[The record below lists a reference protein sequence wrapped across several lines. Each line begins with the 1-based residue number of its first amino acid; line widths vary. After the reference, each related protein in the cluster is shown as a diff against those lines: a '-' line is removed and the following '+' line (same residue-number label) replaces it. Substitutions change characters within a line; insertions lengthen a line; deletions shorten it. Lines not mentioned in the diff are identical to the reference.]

1 MPEEKNLFQLVKSA
15 QKILIVFK
23 GILVDSDI
31 SNISNL
37 LSYLQSL
44 SIQYQFLCV
53 EKQSSEI
60 QELCNKN
67 GIELSYDLKPSEYVV
82 TIDYASSGVEK
93 VVYDTD
99 KENGKLVFKILPTK
113 NGFSFDNVKFQE
125 GSGKFDSTI
134 LVGTDNPK
142 ELGKFFDDN
151 EYLFKESS
159 YIKFVNSDYITDILL
174 DSEEVFDP
182 QFMEILTNNIVSG
195 LNIIEGILEPV
206 QQDRL
211 VKVLNLGGNLSKS
224 IIGKYYNK
232 EEKYLKLF
240 RYLFRNTQTSGEVIF
255 SIIRKEN
262 LKEFTFEDIKNFGR
276 IPFNIIDKY
285 KLALILFELQDERMY
300 LVVESNDPTRFSAST
315 IAGVFDGKGDSGH
328 AYCKVDDMK
337 YEEIE
342 KRFWPILKD
351 LYNIEVSHESD
362 SKNVDNIPRV
372 LTKRHKNSK
381 LKS

>member
-15 QKILIVFK
+15 QKILIIYK
-23 GILVDSDI
+23 GVLVDSDI
-31 SNISNL
+31 ANISNL

-44 SIQYQFLCV
+44 SKQFQFLCI
-53 EKQSSEI
+53 EKQS
-60 QELCNKN
+60 KN
-67 GIELSYDLKPSEYVV
+67 IEELSKNKGIDITYELKPTEYVV

-125 GSGKFDSTI
+125 GSSKFDGTI
-134 LVGTDNPK
+134 LVGIDNPK
-142 ELGKFFDDN
+142 DLGKFFDDN

-159 YIKFVNSDYITDILL
+159 YIKFTNSDEITEILL
-174 DSEEVFDP
+174 NSEEVFDP
-182 QFMEILTNNIVSG
+182 QFIDIFTNNIVSG
-195 LNIIEGILEPV
+195 LNIIEGILEPE
-206 QQDRL
+206 QQDIL

-224 IIGKYYNK
+224 IVSKYYNK

-240 RYLFRNTQTSGEVIF
+240 KYLLSNTQTSGEVIF
-255 SIIRKEN
+255 SIVRKEN
-262 LKEFTFEDIKNFGR
+262 LKEFTFEDIKSFGR
-276 IPFNIIDKY
+276 IPFNIVEKY

-300 LVVESNDPTRFSAST
+300 LVVESNDPSRFNAST
-315 IAGVFDGKGDSGH
+315 IAGVFGGKGDSGH

-342 KRFWPILKD
+342 KRFWPILND
-351 LYNIEVSHESD
+351 LYNIEVGGDTD
-362 SKNVDNIPRV
+362 SKNVDNVPRV